1 MHDVVK
7 QNDFRRGLIH
17 FYERY
22 LIDHK
27 MKDHVVVMGN
37 NFSMEAKYARGT
49 LTIFDIAG
57 FRVLIY
63 EVPYISV
70 PSMAI

>member
-1 MHDVVK
+1 
-7 QNDFRRGLIH
+7 
-17 FYERY
+17 
-22 LIDHK
+22 